1 MNKIYKK
8 LINKIII
15 LIYFLVIPVIASS
28 NEFNK
33 KKWTKKCNS
42 ENKNCAVGIFST
54 LENKKT
60 GIEENLATAFIQMA
74 TNIEKKMTL
83 IDKDKKIYALKEK
96 KIDTPVLFVYLP
108 LGISLA
114 KKPLFQIDGKNIL
127 NLNFSHCD
135 LNVGCSTNVAITDE
149 IIKLFKSGKEL
160 NIIAEVYGKNKNVSI
175 KLPLKGFTKSYDSF

>member
-1 MNKIYKK
+1 MNLIKKNGPKNATVKI
-8 LINKIII
+8 KIVQLAFFQLWKIRR
-15 LIYFLVIPVIASS
+15 
-28 NEFNK
+28 
-33 KKWTKKCNS
+33 
-42 ENKNCAVGIFST
+42 
-54 LENKKT
+54 LE
-60 GIEENLATAFIQMA
+60 L
-74 TNIEKKMTL
+74 
-83 IDKDKKIYALKEK
+83 DKDKKIYALKEK